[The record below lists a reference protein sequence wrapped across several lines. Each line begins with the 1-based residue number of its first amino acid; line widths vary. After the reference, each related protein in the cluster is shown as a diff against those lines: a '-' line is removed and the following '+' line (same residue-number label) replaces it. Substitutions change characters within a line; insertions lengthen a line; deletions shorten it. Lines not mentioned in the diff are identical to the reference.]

1 MWAENCDVI
10 GQGDLYSR
18 VVTCNEDV
26 GNLGRGGVLRQPAGR
41 RGGHRPGADL
51 CPMARVVRATAV
63 SVVAPGVRGD
73 HCGGNRR
80 VLGDTVNRN
89 LAANG
94 QMRGIVS
101 RADGRPAIRHR
112 WQDGT

>member
-1 MWAENCDVI
+1 V
-10 GQGDLYSR
+10 GD
-18 VVTCNEDV
+18 
-26 GNLGRGGVLRQPAGR
+26 LGRGGVLRQPAGR

-89 LAANG
+89 LAAFYQIHPEAHDTLWICDESG
-94 QMRGIVS
+94 G
-101 RADGRPAIRHR
+101 
-112 WQDGT
+112 